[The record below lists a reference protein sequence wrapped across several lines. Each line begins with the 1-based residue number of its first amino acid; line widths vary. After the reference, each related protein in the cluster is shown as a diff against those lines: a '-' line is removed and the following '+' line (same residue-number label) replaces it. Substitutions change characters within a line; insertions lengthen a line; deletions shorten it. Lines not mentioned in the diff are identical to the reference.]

1 MSPEKLRKLT
11 FSELEIS
18 TVNIILV
25 MKWGNEQT
33 DRQTIIMKLCE
44 VLYKN
49 PRNIS
54 RKFEK
59 ESSSGTRYNNF
70 GKEVRQ

>member
-1 MSPEKLRKLT
+1 MKL
-11 FSELEIS
+11 
-18 TVNIILV
+18 
-25 MKWGNEQT
+25 GNEHT

-49 PRNIS
+49 PRNVT

-59 ESSSGTRYNNF
+59 DSSSGTRYKNF
-70 GKEVRQ
+70 SKEVRQ

>member
-1 MSPEKLRKLT
+1 
-11 FSELEIS
+11 
-18 TVNIILV
+18 

-33 DRQTIIMKLCE
+33 DRQTRNMKLFE

-49 PRNIS
+49 PRNVS

-59 ESSSGTRYNNF
+59 DSSSKTGYHNF
-70 GKEVRQ
+70 TKEVRQ

>member
-1 MSPEKLRKLT
+1 MSLEKFKKLAY
-11 FSELEIS
+11 SELEIS
-18 TVNIILV
+18 TVNIISV

-33 DRQTIIMKLCE
+33 DRQTINMKLCE

-49 PRNIS
+49 PRNVT

-59 ESSSGTRYNNF
+59 DSSSRTGYHNF
-70 GKEVRQ
+70 SKEVRQ